1 LLPLIWTGQYPILF
15 FQVPANF
22 FFFVMTTGQELGR

>member
-1 LLPLIWTGQYPILF
+1 LDQPISYIF

-22 FFFVMTTGQELGR
+22 FFIVMTTGQELGH